1 MQTTY
6 RPGDWYV
13 LVAPGALIALSP
25 DAPEK
30 LIASLWQRQRSGG
43 DLAAVIDAVTEHA
56 EGSFAAILPFA
67 AVVLEGPD
75 ARIAVRGDVT
85 VQLTGPEGS
94 ESFTGTNV
102 TTWSER
108 FVANTSRIA
117 IDAGDGVNDGAGSE
131 PLPIMGGVVRA
142 TNVSADVEPSDVA
155 VPDTTA
161 PDAAVPDAAVPDVAA
176 PDVALPAVIPVA
188 ESADGSVP
196 EAADEPT
203 PEAPAPEPL
212 AEEAPAADEPSAQ
225 SEPEPVTEQIP
236 EVSAE
241 ESGDVAEE
249 SVEDA
254 VDGATLVPT
263 DISETSDIDEFEQLF
278 GATIASPNAVVRPAT
293 IPPAPPAPS
302 GTPVAGA
309 ADGDHDGATISAAEA
324 RALRQNIPTAEPDAP
339 TTVLPVVPGGVGR
352 VRVSTGQVVTLD
364 RTVIIGRRPRS
375 TRASGADLPH
385 LIAVESP
392 QQDISRSHLEIRPE
406 GDTVV
411 VVDLHTTNGSTLLR
425 PGADP
430 LRLHPGEQTLVLSGD
445 VVDLG
450 DGVTVAFEDLP

>member
-30 LIASLWQRQRSGG
+30 LIASLWQRQRRGG

-56 EGSFAAILPFA
+56 AGSFAAILPFA

-117 IDAGDGVNDGAGSE
+117 IDAGDGMGDGSGSE

-155 VPDTTA
+155 VPDTAA
-161 PDAAVPDAAVPDVAA
+161 PDAASDTALPDVAA

-188 ESADGSVP
+188 ESADGSSP
-196 EAADEPT
+196 EAAAEPT

-212 AEEAPAADEPSAQ
+212 AEEAPTADEPSAQ
-225 SEPEPVTEQIP
+225 SEPEPATEQIP

-241 ESGDVAEE
+241 ESGDAAEPG
-249 SVEDA
+249 VPDA
-254 VDGATLVPT
+254 SLLDH
-263 DISETSDIDEFEQLF
+263 
-278 GATIASPNAVVRPAT
+278 
-293 IPPAPPAPS
+293 
-302 GTPVAGA
+302 AGA
-309 ADGDHDGATISAAEA
+309 DQAEGEADRDGED
-324 RALRQNIPTAEPDAP
+324 EDE
-339 TTVLPVVPGGVGR
+339 
-352 VRVSTGQVVTLD
+352 
-364 RTVIIGRRPRS
+364 
-375 TRASGADLPH
+375 
-385 LIAVESP
+385 VE
-392 QQDISRSHLEIRPE
+392 E
-406 GDTVV
+406 
-411 VVDLHTTNGSTLLR
+411 
-425 PGADP
+425 
-430 LRLHPGEQTLVLSGD
+430 
-445 VVDLG
+445 LG
-450 DGVTVAFEDLP
+450 N